1 MSSSVLKYEF
11 RGKEGGSAPNQTVP
25 TEVVQARN
33 LDWGVIVDAYL
44 VGAARVGDRFA
55 ARVFHDLS
63 GVNENAMTVV
73 TPPLQEVERR
83 YGFKLMRSVSGV
95 DYFVIASELSSSTR

>member
-25 TEVVQARN
+25 TEVVQARK

-95 DYFVIASELSSSTR
+95 DYFVIASELSSSMP

>member
-1 MSSSVLKYEF
+1 MLSSVLKYEF

-25 TEVVQARN
+25 SEVVQARN

-95 DYFVIASELSSSTR
+95 NYFVIASELSSSTR

>member
-11 RGKEGGSAPNQTVP
+11 RAQENGWAPDQTVP

-55 ARVFHDLS
+55 ASVFYDLS

-83 YGFKLMRSVSGV
+83 CGLKLMRSVTGD
-95 DYFVIASELSSSTR
+95 DYFVIASELGASV